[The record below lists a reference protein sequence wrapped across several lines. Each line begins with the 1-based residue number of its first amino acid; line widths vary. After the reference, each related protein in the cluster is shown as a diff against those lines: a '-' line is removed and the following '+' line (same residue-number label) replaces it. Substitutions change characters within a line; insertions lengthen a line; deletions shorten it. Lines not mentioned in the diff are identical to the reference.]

1 MKNIQFYTVALL
13 TCIAR
18 ASCAQTPAND
28 QNWNLIFNEEFNT
41 RPAGPTWSIDNLIN
55 HNGEPQIST
64 NRLDNVFVGGGIVT
78 LRTKKELFVYNG
90 QTFNY
95 TAGQIRTNST
105 YRYGFFEARVLCPS
119 GKGYWP
125 AFWLHTG
132 ATAYCNYNEIDV
144 FENNGGNSYY
154 FSNNVWYQTPAN
166 CLNNSTTNTPYKS
179 TDYPTS
185 LIITDTWH
193 LWGLEWAPDKLIFYL
208 DGKEIRRVC
217 TQYVTDFLPIII
229 GQGLY
234 RYDDAENRGPDGT
247 TPLNGDFKI
256 DYVKVYKKTFNCSQN
271 ATITDFSTYTYN
283 VKKNI
288 IVGDGTNS
296 IAVPAS
302 SAVMLM
308 ATDGITIS
316 NNFSVPLG
324 SEFGAFNTVCE

>member
-1 MKNIQFYTVALL
+1 MRNYKLILILTIALYKEDF
-13 TCIAR
+13 
-18 ASCAQTPAND
+18 AQTPAND

-41 RPAGPTWSIDNLIN
+41 RPAGPTWSIDNLMN
-55 HNGEPQIST
+55 HNNEPQIAT
-64 NRLDNVFVGGGIVT
+64 NRVDNVFVGSGILT
-78 LRTKKELFVYNG
+78 LRTKKESFVYNG
-90 QTFNY
+90 ETFNY
-95 TAGQIRTNST
+95 TAGEIRTINT
-105 YRYGFFEARVLCPS
+105 FKYGFFEAKVLCPS

-132 ATAYCNYNEIDV
+132 ATIYCNYNEIDV
-144 FENNGGNSYY
+144 FENDGGNSYFY
-154 FSNNVWYQTPAN
+154 SNNVWYQTPTN
-166 CLNNSTTNTPYKS
+166 CIQNSTTQHPFMNKANS
-179 TDYPTS
+179 F
-185 LIITDTWH
+185 LISDTWH

-208 DGKEIRRVC
+208 DGKEIRRVY

-234 RYDDAENRGPDGT
+234 RYDDAENRGPDST

-256 DYVKVYKKTFNCSQN
+256 DYVKVYKKMFNCSQN
-271 ATITDFSTYTYN
+271 TTINDFSTYTYN

-316 NNFSVPLG
+316 NNFTVPLG